1 MSYCTYVVATVPLF
15 PAQAIVTDA
24 VYGLGGGAGGAGG
37 PGGGGQLPA
46 AQPGVAV
53 PGPDEHRACTTS
65 ILAIPTH
72 GSPKVEV
79 FGHILQFKLPTHSA
93 TM

>member
-1 MSYCTYVVATVPLF
+1 MPLF
-15 PAQAIVTDA
+15 PPQSIVTDDS
-24 VYGLGGGAGGAGG
+24 YGPGGGEGGAGGV
-37 PGGGGQLPA
+37 GQLPA

-65 ILAIPTH
+65 FLAVPKH

-93 TM
+93 TT